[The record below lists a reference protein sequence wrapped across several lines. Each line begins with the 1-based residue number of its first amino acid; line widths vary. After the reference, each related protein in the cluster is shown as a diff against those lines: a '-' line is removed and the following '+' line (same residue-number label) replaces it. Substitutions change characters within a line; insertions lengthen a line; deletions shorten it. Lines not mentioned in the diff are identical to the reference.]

1 MAGERRILRDDSA
14 LLAAAHSGD
23 AEAFG
28 DLYRR
33 YLGDVRAFCAR
44 RVGDPIRAE
53 DLAQD
58 TFVKA
63 FVQIGTFRTGAA
75 FWPWLST
82 IARNLCIDENRR
94 RRRIAEEATEELPE
108 SAETAVVSPDPTPEA
123 AIDRDTRNR
132 IRAAIASAMAH
143 LSPRE
148 RRLIIR
154 SAVNR
159 EAWSEIALAE
169 HSSLDA
175 VRNAAWRARA
185 VLRSLLVD
193 PLRDLRAWIGA
204 SIATLACRRH
214 RRPDHGTNGSHAS
227 MLYEQV
233 GELVRALTR
242 ASTSF
247 IHATP
252 AFSGEAEAVSE
263 RLDDPPVSAGSPT
276 QAREP
281 TSRSAS
287 PPRDLVV
294 QSDGPEARLAAIST
308 RSTFR
313 ERAAGPARANPGIV
327 VRGPDGGVVYWEET
341 SFACGDGTTIGLLPA
356 SSPIQAYC

>member
-14 LLAAAHSGD
+14 SLAAARSGD
-23 AEAFG
+23 ADAFG
-28 DLYRR
+28 ELYRR

-63 FVQIGTFRTGAA
+63 FEQIGNFRPGAA

-82 IARNLCIDENRR
+82 IARNLCIDESRR
-94 RRRIAEEATEELPE
+94 HRRIVEEATEDLPE
-108 SAETAVVSPDPTPEA
+108 STETAVVPPDPTPET
-123 AIDRDTRNR
+123 AIDRDTRQR
-132 IRAAIASAMAH
+132 ITAAVASAMAH

-154 SAVNR
+154 SAVNG

-169 HSSLDA
+169 RTSLDA

-185 VLRSLLVD
+185 VLRGLLVD
-193 PLRDLRAWIGA
+193 PMRDLKTWIAAW
-204 SIATLACRRH
+204 IATLASRRD
-214 RRPDHGTNGSHAS
+214 RRPDQGSNGTHAS

-233 GELVRALTR
+233 GELVLALTL

-252 AFSGEAEAVSE
+252 AFSGEVAALSRGV
-263 RLDDPPVSAGSPT
+263 DDAPASARSTTESPT
-276 QAREP
+276 RAPRSGAPARN
-281 TSRSAS
+281 
-287 PPRDLVV
+287 LVL
-294 QSDGPEARLAAIST
+294 QSGGPGESFAAIST

-313 ERAAGPARANPGIV
+313 ERAAAPAAATPRIV
-327 VRGPDGGVVYWEET
+327 IRGPDGRELYWNET
-341 SFACGDGTTIGLLPA
+341 SLACGDGRTIELLPE
-356 SSPIQAYC
+356 SSPIRAYC